1 MIIFNHGGEVMNLIT
16 RDPLLGSLFED
27 FYESR
32 KQNYI
37 MKSDIY
43 EKDGKYV
50 IETDIPG
57 FKKDDV
63 SIDYDDGYITITAK
77 KEEVI
82 EDDTNYIRRERH
94 YGESTRSYYVGNI
107 NENEIN
113 AKFENGTLKIMVPKE
128 EIKSSVKQI
137 PIE

>member
-1 MIIFNHGGEVMNLIT
+1 MNLIT
-16 RDPLLGSLFED
+16 RDPLFGSLFDNINE
-27 FYESR
+27 FKLS
-32 KQNYI
+32 NNM

-50 IETDIPG
+50 IEADIPG
-57 FKKDDV
+57 FKKEDV

-77 KEEVI
+77 QEEVI
-82 EDDTNYIRRERH
+82 EDNTNYIRRERH
-94 YGESTRSYYVGNI
+94 YGETTRSYYVGDI
-107 NENEIN
+107 NEKEIN
-113 AKFENGTLKIMVPKE
+113 AKFENGTLKVTFPKE

>member
-1 MIIFNHGGEVMNLIT
+1 MNLIT

-113 AKFENGTLKIMVPKE
+113 AKFENGTLKITVPKE

>member
-1 MIIFNHGGEVMNLIT
+1 MNLIT
-16 RDPLLGSLFED
+16 RDPIFGSLFDD
-27 FYESR
+27 FYEFKKS
-32 KQNYI
+32 NSI

-63 SIDYDDGYITITAK
+63 SIDYEDGYITITAK
-77 KEEVI
+77 KEEVV
-82 EDDTNYIRRERH
+82 EENANYIKRERH
-94 YGESTRSYYVGNI
+94 YGETTRSYYVGNI
-107 NENEIN
+107 KEEEIN
-113 AKFENGTLKIMVPKE
+113 AKFENGTLKISFPKE
-128 EIKSSVKQI
+128 EEKSNVKQI